1 MTFKELIMKNTTTIK
16 AGFVQFDVKSGNIA
30 SNLQSVKNGIR
41 RLSDKGAQ
49 VAVLPEVWPCGFDN
63 LKMADHA
70 EKTPEII
77 HTLRELAIKNH
88 MLIAGSLPSES
99 DGKIYNILVVIDK
112 DGSIAGEYRKIHLFS
127 ANGEDADFSAGDR
140 AVVCKT
146 SVGPVGL
153 MTCYDLRFPELCRLL
168 ALSGARLVIVSA
180 QWPESRINH
189 WDILLRARAIENQL
203 FIVAA
208 NRVGRDAPLTFN
220 GHSQIISPTGEILV
234 KIDDQAGEG
243 HAKIN
248 FNDIDAARKQ
258 FNCLTERVPGAY

>member
-1 MTFKELIMKNTTTIK
+1 MNNPTTIK
-16 AGFVQFDVKSGNIA
+16 AGFVQFDVKSGDIA
-30 SNLQSVKNGIR
+30 SNLKSVQNGIR
-41 RLSDKGAQ
+41 RLYDKGAQ
-49 VAVLPEVWPCGFDN
+49 VAVLPELWPCGFDN
-63 LKMADHA
+63 TKMTDHA

-77 HTLRELAIKNH
+77 HTLRELAIKYRL
-88 MLIAGSLPSES
+88 LIAGSMPSES
-99 DGKIYNILVVIDK
+99 DGQIYNILVVIDK

-127 ANGEDADFSAGDR
+127 SNGEDEVFSAGDR

-189 WDILLRARAIENQL
+189 WDILLCARAVENQL

-208 NRVGRDAPLTFN
+208 NRIGRDDPLTFN
-220 GHSQIISPTGEILV
+220 GHSQIISPAGEGLA
-234 KIDDQAGEG
+234 KIADQAGEG
-243 HAKIN
+243 LAEIN
-248 FNDIDAARKQ
+248 FNDIDMFRRQ
-258 FNCLTERVPGAY
+258 FNCLTERVPAAYKL